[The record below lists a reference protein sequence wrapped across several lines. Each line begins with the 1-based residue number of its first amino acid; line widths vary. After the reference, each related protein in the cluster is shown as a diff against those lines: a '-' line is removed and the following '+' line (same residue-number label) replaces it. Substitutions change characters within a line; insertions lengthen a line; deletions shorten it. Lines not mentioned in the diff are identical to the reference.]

1 MTQLIYFFI
10 IAMALCIGSP
20 MLHADDTEMGDMG
33 QKVDAAQNEVQGT
46 VQEEQQEAADEV
58 DAADDVEDAEDMGT
72 GQEGPEDAVQPTQ
85 AAPDNTAGDSAY

>member
-10 IAMALCIGSP
+10 IAMALCFGSP

-33 QKVDAAQNEVQGT
+33 QKVDATQNEVQGA

-58 DAADDVEDAEDMGT
+58 DAADAAEDADDTGA
-72 GQEGPEDAVQPTQ
+72 GQEGPEDTAPAPT
-85 AAPDNTAGDSAY
+85 DNAGDTAY